1 MIGSTEHHE
10 QMGFVTWFR
19 GKFSGVVLIAIPNG
33 GARHIKTAVALKQEG
48 VVAGTPDMF
57 IPAWSLWLEM
67 KRCRGGVVSKE
78 QEKMF
83 EYLRGIGH
91 TVILG
96 RGSTDMSR
104 QVLDFADKIKYKEIQ
119 RE

>member
-1 MIGSTEHHE
+1 MIGSSEHAE
-10 QMGFVTWFR
+10 QMGFVIWFR
-19 GKFSGVVLIAIPNG
+19 GKFPGVVLIAIPNG

-91 TVILG
+91 VVILG
-96 RGSTDMSR
+96 RGATDMSQ
-104 QVLDFADKIKYKEIQ
+104 QVLDFVQHKDYKT
-119 RE
+119 